1 MIRIDPWPLIIV
13 ISAVGLGVA
22 VIADV
27 GSPVRPALTFW
38 FLFVC
43 PGMAYVRLLQL
54 NELWLELTLAV
65 PLSIALNV
73 AVSLLMLYTNTWAP
87 GGALVMLIA
96 LSIVGVVL
104 QLVVPQTRRQR
115 SC

>member
-1 MIRIDPWPLIIV
+1 MRRIDPWPLIIV

-27 GSPVRPALTFW
+27 GSPVRPVLSFW

-54 NELWLELTLAV
+54 NEPWLELTLAV
-65 PLSIALNV
+65 SLSIALNV
-73 AVSLLMLYTNTWAP
+73 TVSLLMLYTNMWTP
-87 GGALVMLIA
+87 GRALVILIA
-96 LSIVGVVL
+96 FSIVGVVL
-104 QLVVPQTRRQR
+104 QLIAPQNAKGEK
-115 SC
+115 

>member
-1 MIRIDPWPLIIV
+1 MSRIDPWPLIIV
-13 ISAVGLGVA
+13 ISAVGLGFA

-27 GSPVRPALTFW
+27 GSPVRPALSFW

-65 PLSIALNV
+65 SLSIALNV
-73 AVSLLMLYTNTWAP
+73 AVSLLMLYTNMWTP
-87 GGALVMLIA
+87 RGALVILIA
-96 LSIVGVVL
+96 LSIVGAVL
-104 QLVVPQTRRQR
+104 QLIVPQNARAEK
-115 SC
+115 